1 MGTKVKITK
10 KQIKQDKFTT
20 FMLQS
25 KDWLYDNWQP
35 VAIGAAVLVIA
46 IVAVVYFANVQAT
59 KDKEAGV
66 RLSQAVANLN
76 RGNYQE
82 AILELDAIADEYGGR
97 TGGMALFYL
106 ANGHYESR
114 NYDQAIENYQK
125 FIDKYSLDNLTTSS
139 AIAGI
144 AASLESKQ
152 EFLAAGDK
160 FYEAVEYH
168 VEGALVPDY
177 YLCAIRN
184 YVTGK
189 DGEKAEKVLAELSEK
204 FPNSEYSRTATRLT
218 MSLKIK

>member
-25 KDWLYDNWQP
+25 KDWLSDNWQP

-46 IVAVVYFANVQAT
+46 VVAVVYFVNVQET
-59 KDKEAGV
+59 KGKEAGV

-82 AILELDAIADEYGGR
+82 AILELNAIADEYGGR

-106 ANGHYESR
+106 ANAHYESR

-125 FIDKYSLDNLTTSS
+125 YIDKYSLDNLTTSS

-160 FYEAVEYH
+160 YYEAIEY
-168 VEGALVPDY
+168 Y
-177 YLCAIRN
+177 
-184 YVTGK
+184 T
-189 DGEKAEKVLAELSEK
+189 
-204 FPNSEYSRTATRLT
+204 
-218 MSLKIK
+218 